1 MKFGHCA
8 QPGEFAAVKRSGYAF
23 TELRGKAVA
32 AMSDEAFDQ
41 VCRELELPCLGFNA
55 YCPAE
60 VVIAGPGYDRANTRA
75 YAARLAARAG
85 RLGIR
90 QVGIGS
96 PASRTLPE
104 GYDRKKA
111 KAQLREFLMDT
122 AECFDPVGVKVALEP
137 HKVGLILDFLNMEL
151 SGEDERELLTLVPSV
166 LHTHISDYDGTPY
179 RRDELKPAY
188 YERHRERLRR
198 LKAAGYDGSVSIET
212 DLPYDE
218 ERAQQTLLAIRDI
231 G

>member
-41 VCRELELPCLGFNA
+41 VCRELDELELPCLGFNA

-90 QVGIGS
+90 QEGIGYH
-96 PASRTLPE
+96 A
-104 GYDRKKA
+104 
-111 KAQLREFLMDT
+111 
-122 AECFDPVGVKVALEP
+122 
-137 HKVGLILDFLNMEL
+137 
-151 SGEDERELLTLVPSV
+151 
-166 LHTHISDYDGTPY
+166 
-179 RRDELKPAY
+179 
-188 YERHRERLRR
+188 
-198 LKAAGYDGSVSIET
+198 
-212 DLPYDE
+212 
-218 ERAQQTLLAIRDI
+218 
-231 G
+231 